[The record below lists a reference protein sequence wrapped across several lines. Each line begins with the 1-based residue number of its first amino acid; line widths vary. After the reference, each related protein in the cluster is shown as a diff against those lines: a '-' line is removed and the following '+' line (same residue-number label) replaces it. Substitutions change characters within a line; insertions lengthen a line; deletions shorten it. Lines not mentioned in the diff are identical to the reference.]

1 MTISVH
7 SEIDTLKKV
16 IIHRPDSGISRVS
29 PKNAENLLFDDI
41 VHLPLMQQEYDVF
54 KEVLNIF
61 VGEENVLEAEDLILE
76 SLKADA
82 DLKKELIDLIIDF
95 EDLPSSYS
103 EKLLAL
109 SDVML
114 RDILITGY
122 DKEDD
127 HILFSPIPN
136 FIFTRDIAVSIKN
149 HLIITKAAK
158 EARYREN
165 LLTRYIFAAHPHF
178 QELRD
183 QKKTINLNNKD
194 LFPPSK
200 YGDKVSI
207 EGGDV
212 MMIEDDYVLI
222 GCSERTTDHAF
233 NSLRDE
239 LFNKDI
245 VGHVV
250 RINIPDDRSCMHI
263 DTLFTRISKDHL
275 VCYKPV
281 VYDGNSSNVV
291 VYKADGKE
299 SEYASVKDFFLKE
312 INEKMQFIFAGNGI
326 SPYQEREQWT
336 DGCNLVAL
344 KEGVAIAYNRNPFT
358 DKAFIKAGYKVIDA
372 VDLIDDIKYKGLKVS
387 DISNTIINLPSAEL
401 SRARGGSHCMTCPL
415 IRSNN

>member
-122 DKEDD
+122 HKEDD